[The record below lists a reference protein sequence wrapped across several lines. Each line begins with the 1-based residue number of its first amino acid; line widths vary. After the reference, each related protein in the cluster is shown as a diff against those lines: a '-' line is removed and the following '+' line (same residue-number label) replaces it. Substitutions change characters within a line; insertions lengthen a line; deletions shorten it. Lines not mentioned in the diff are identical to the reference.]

1 MCGRYT
7 LSQPG
12 DLLKDLGVPEDE
24 QVEILPNYN
33 VAPTQEVPIVR
44 ADAKG
49 GRHLAIVRWGLIPFW
64 AKDEKIGNQ
73 MINARC
79 ETVAEKPAYKN
90 AFKKRRCV
98 LLADG
103 FFEWQ
108 KQGSGKQPFHFFL
121 EGHQPFVF
129 AGLWER
135 WSKGPEPIES
145 CTIITTGANDTVKDV
160 HDRMPVIL
168 GPEARELWLDESV
181 EDAELLGSILRP
193 YPGKMDRTPVSRA
206 VNSPRNNGPEILRP
220 MADLSLWGG

>member
-12 DLLKDLGVPEDE
+12 DLLKELGVPEDE

-44 ADAKG
+44 PGAKG
-49 GRHLAIVRWGLIPFW
+49 DRELAIVRWGLIPFW

-79 ETVAEKPAYKN
+79 ESVSEKPAYKN

-103 FFEWQ
+103 FFEWK
-108 KQGSGKQPFHFFL
+108 KQGSVKQPFHFFL
-121 EGHQPFVF
+121 EDHQPFVF

-135 WSKGPEPIES
+135 WTKGAEPIES
-145 CTIITTGANDTVKDV
+145 CTIITTSANDTVAEV

-168 GPEARELWLDESV
+168 GPEARELWLDDSV
-181 EDAELLGSILRP
+181 QDAELLSSILRP
-193 YPGKMDRTPVSRA
+193 YAGKMSASPVSRA
-206 VNSPRNNGPEILRP
+206 VNSPRNNSPEILRP
-220 MADLSLWGG
+220 MTELSLFDG

>member
-12 DLLKDLGVPEDE
+12 DILKDLGVPAKE
-24 QVEILPNYN
+24 QVELAPNYN

-44 ADAKG
+44 ADANG

-73 MINARC
+73 MINARS
-79 ETVAEKPAYKN
+79 ESVADKPAFKN

-103 FFEWQ
+103 FFEWK
-108 KQGSGKQPFHFFL
+108 KQGSAKQPFHIFL

-135 WSKGPEPIES
+135 WTKGPEPIES
-145 CTIITTGANDTVKDV
+145 CTIITTDANEKVAEV

-168 GPEARELWLDESV
+168 PAEARDIWLDESV
-181 EDAELLGSILRP
+181 QDPELLTSLLRP
-193 YPGKMDRTPVSRA
+193 YPAAAMAFAPVSRM
-206 VNSPRNNGPEILRP
+206 VNSPRNNSPEILRP
-220 MADLSLWGG
+220 MADLSLFD